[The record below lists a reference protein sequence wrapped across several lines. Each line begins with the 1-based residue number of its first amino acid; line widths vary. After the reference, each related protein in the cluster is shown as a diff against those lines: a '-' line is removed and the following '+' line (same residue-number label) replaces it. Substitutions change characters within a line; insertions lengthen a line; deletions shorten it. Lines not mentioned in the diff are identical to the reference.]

1 MNSLSYFSMCPG
13 GKVSTGAYMP
23 DTSDHEIIQGGDD
36 VLHPLDSV
44 VLVPG
49 LIA

>member
-1 MNSLSYFSMCPG
+1 MCPWE
-13 GKVSTGAYMP
+13 KVSTGAYMP

-36 VLHPLDSV
+36 VLHPLESV